1 MLITK
6 LREDGL
12 KSLVI
17 MEDAPRVFDDNYT
30 GDATSLIVGGEA
42 AAAANPAADP
52 ENPAADPEN
61 PAADPENP
69 AAAPASAAPVN
80 DVPVQAFSGAHID
93 PHFFPSADADPAV
106 RQQQTVRMNHIAT
119 GMSGMVDPPVL
130 TPGSLARIAA
140 EALARQFET
149 PLPGNGEAFQEY
161 QPDFQGVE
169 ACPTLL
175 PHPSA
180 PPFRPTPLPH
190 PSAPPLCPTPLP
202 HPSAPPLCPTPLT
215 HPSAPPLCC
224 RSFPMAA
231 HPTTLRQPYRGTR
244 RAPPFCPTP

>member
-61 PAADPENP
+61 PAAAP
-69 AAAPASAAPVN
+69 AASAAPVN

-130 TPGSLARIAA
+130 TPGSLA
-140 EALARQFET
+140 
-149 PLPGNGEAFQEY
+149 
-161 QPDFQGVE
+161 
-169 ACPTLL
+169 
-175 PHPSA
+175 
-180 PPFRPTPLPH
+180 
-190 PSAPPLCPTPLP
+190 
-202 HPSAPPLCPTPLT
+202 
-215 HPSAPPLCC
+215 
-224 RSFPMAA
+224 
-231 HPTTLRQPYRGTR
+231 
-244 RAPPFCPTP
+244 

>member
-130 TPGSLARIAA
+130 PPGSLARMAA
-140 EALARQFET
+140 EALARQFAT
-149 PLPGNGEAFQEY
+149 PLPGNGEALQE
-161 QPDFQGVE
+161 FS
-169 ACPTLL
+169 PT
-175 PHPSA
+175 SRGSRRA
-180 PPFRPTPLPH
+180 PPF
-190 PSAPPLCPTPLP
+190 CPTPLP
-202 HPSAPPLCPTPLT
+202 HPSAPPLCPTPLRHPSAPLLCPT
-215 HPSAPPLCC
+215 LPPHPSAPPL
-224 RSFPMAA
+224 
-231 HPTTLRQPYRGTR
+231 
-244 RAPPFCPTP
+244 

>member
-42 AAAANPAADP
+42 AAAA
-52 ENPAADPEN
+52 NPAADPEN

-130 TPGSLARIAA
+130 TPGSLARMAA
-140 EALARQFET
+140 QRRWHGSLQPLCLEMARRCRSISPTSRGSRRAPHPSAPPLCAT
-149 PLPGNGEAFQEY
+149 PLPHSVAPPFRPTSLPHPSDSPLCPTPLLQELSDGSPSALPAALPGN
-161 QPDFQGVE
+161 E

-175 PHPSA
+175 PHPVALS
-180 PPFRPTPLPH
+180 P
-190 PSAPPLCPTPLP
+190 
-202 HPSAPPLCPTPLT
+202 
-215 HPSAPPLCC
+215 
-224 RSFPMAA
+224 
-231 HPTTLRQPYRGTR
+231 
-244 RAPPFCPTP
+244 

>member
-1 MLITK
+1 MLITR
-6 LREDGL
+6 LHEDGL

-17 MEDAPRVFDDNYT
+17 IADAPRVFDDNYT

-52 ENPAADPEN
+52 ENPAADPEKN
-61 PAADPENP
+61 PAADPENPAAAPKNP

-80 DVPVQAFSGAHID
+80 DVPVQAFSGAHMD

-175 PHPSA
+175 PHPVALS
-180 PPFRPTPLPH
+180 P
-190 PSAPPLCPTPLP
+190 
-202 HPSAPPLCPTPLT
+202 
-215 HPSAPPLCC
+215 
-224 RSFPMAA
+224 
-231 HPTTLRQPYRGTR
+231 
-244 RAPPFCPTP
+244 